1 MVKIKPESQINENEL
16 LSKSLIC
23 RQNIVRELR
32 NNKENF
38 NGIIRI
44 YKDYIKKF
52 DAITFVPLGKNRFFE
67 RGYNQSELIAKT
79 ISKILNIKLI
89 ENMIIR
95 KKETYPLS
103 MIKDKELRK
112 KTIKG
117 AFVINKNFKLENSK
131 KINILIIDDVFTTG
145 TTLNE
150 ISFEIRKIE
159 NIDKIGVLTVARVN

>member
-1 MVKIKPESQINENEL
+1 MKFSHRYLISEDFGVI
-16 LSKSLIC
+16 LS
-23 RQNIVRELR
+23 
-32 NNKENF
+32 F
-38 NGIIRI
+38 Y

-103 MIKDKELRK
+103 MIKDKELNLPK

>member
-1 MVKIKPESQINENEL
+1 MLCYNFIIN
-16 LSKSLIC
+16 
-23 RQNIVRELR
+23 
-32 NNKENF
+32 
-38 NGIIRI
+38 G
-44 YKDYIKKF
+44 
-52 DAITFVPLGKNRFFE
+52 G
-67 RGYNQSELIAKT
+67 
-79 ISKILNIKLI
+79 

-159 NIDKIGVLTVARVN
+159 NIDRIGVLTVARVN